1 MIHLNR
7 KIWVF
12 LPTIL
17 MFLIITG
24 CQKTDT
30 VANTAGYGY
39 VVESTQTDTVDSSG
53 SIEPYQMTTLSWKTS
68 GSVLTVDV
76 EPNQAVVK
84 GTILATLDASTA
96 PTSVNQAISDLI
108 TARQELDDAKNSKTA
123 LAQAEVNLAA
133 AKDAYY
139 LALGYYNTLGRQIGN
154 ENNINILTSA
164 VLNAEK
170 AVSDAET
177 NYNRFGEAGDNDVNK
192 AAALARLS
200 QAKIDLNKAQ
210 INLKYYQGTPNTLD
224 SATITA
230 DFNLTKAQLDDAQRA
245 YDKLNDGTNT
255 DAVTSAQ
262 AKVDA
267 AQATVDSL
275 SIIAPFDGEV
285 AVIYPRVGDLVSANT
300 EAAILMNRSS
310 LFIEVF
316 IDETTISSVA
326 VGNPVVITFDAIPEL
341 SMTGIV
347 EFINPV
353 GVVSSGVVNYTVRVE
368 LDSTDPRILIGQT
381 ANVTI
386 QTGEPH
392 TVLYV
397 PVTSVQSDAQGEYVI
412 RVKNDGTQERV
423 SVVSGTIIDD
433 LVVVAGDLAA
443 DDQVL
448 LYTSTYS
455 TTTDDSGLNPG
466 RGGFMIGTG
475 SEGGQGAPGG
485 IQP

>member
-1 MIHLNR
+1 MIHMNR
-7 KIWVF
+7 KIQAI
-12 LPTIL
+12 LLTIL
-17 MFLIITG
+17 MLLIISG

-30 VANTAGYGY
+30 ATNMAGYGY

-53 SIEPYQMTTLSWKTS
+53 SIEPYQMTTLTWKTS
-68 GSVLTVDV
+68 GSILTVDV
-76 EPNQAVVK
+76 EPNQAVRK
-84 GTILATLDASTA
+84 GTILATLDPSTA

-108 TARQELDDAKNSKTA
+108 AARQELDDAKNSKTA
-123 LAQAEVNLAA
+123 LAQAEVTLAA
-133 AKDAYY
+133 AKDDYY
-139 LALGYYNTLGRQIGN
+139 LKLGYYNTLGKQIGN
-154 ENNINILTSA
+154 ENYINVLTSA
-164 VLNAEK
+164 VRKAEQG
-170 AVSDAET
+170 VEDAET
-177 NYNRFGEAGDNDVNK
+177 NYNRFGEADDNDVNK
-192 AAALARLS
+192 AAALGRLA
-200 QAKIDLNKAQ
+200 QAKIDLKSAQ
-210 INLKYYQGTPNTLD
+210 INLNYYQSVPNAMD
-224 SATITA
+224 SVTITA
-230 DFNLTKAQLDDAQRA
+230 EFNLAKAQLDDAQRA
-245 YDKLNDGTNT
+245 YDKLKDGTNI

-275 SIIAPFDGEV
+275 SIIAPFDGDV
-285 AVIYPRVGDLVSANT
+285 AVIYPRIGDLVSSNT
-300 EAAILMNRSS
+300 EAAILVNRSS
-310 LFIEVF
+310 LFVEVY

-341 SMTGIV
+341 SMPGKV

-353 GVVSSGVVNYTVRVE
+353 GVVASGVVNYTVRVE

-412 RVKNDGTQERV
+412 RVKTDGTQERV

-455 TTTDDSGLNPG
+455 TTEDTGLNPG
-466 RGGFMIGTG
+466 RGGFMIGSG
-475 SEGGQGAPGG
+475 SDGGEAAPVGP
-485 IQP
+485 QP

>member
-1 MIHLNR
+1 MIHMNR
-7 KIWVF
+7 KIRVF
-12 LPTIL
+12 LLTIL
-17 MFLIITG
+17 VLLIITG

-30 VANTAGYGY
+30 NTNTAGYGY

-76 EPNQAVVK
+76 EPNQSVVK

-123 LAQAEVNLAA
+123 LAQAEVTLAA
-133 AKDAYY
+133 AEDAYY
-139 LALGYYNTLGRQIGN
+139 LKLGYYNTLGRQIGN

-200 QAKIDLNKAQ
+200 QAKIDLKDAQ
-210 INLKYYQGTPNTLD
+210 INLKYYQGVPNTMD

-230 DFNLTKAQLDDAQRA
+230 EFNLAKAQLDDAQRA
-245 YDKLNDGTNT
+245 YDKLKDGTNT

-275 SIIAPFDGEV
+275 SITAPFDGDV
-285 AVIYPRVGDLVSANT
+285 AVIYPRIGDLVSSNT
-300 EAAILMNRSS
+300 EAAILVNRSS
-310 LFIEVF
+310 LFVEVY
-316 IDETTISSVA
+316 IDETTISSVG
-326 VGNPVVITFDAIPEL
+326 VGDPATITFDAIPEL
-341 SMTGIV
+341 SMPGKV

-386 QTGEPH
+386 QTGDPAYCSLRSCH
-392 TVLYV
+392 FC
-397 PVTSVQSDAQGEYVI
+397 SI
-412 RVKNDGTQERV
+412 RC
-423 SVVSGTIIDD
+423 
-433 LVVVAGDLAA
+433 
-443 DDQVL
+443 
-448 LYTSTYS
+448 
-455 TTTDDSGLNPG
+455 PG
-466 RGGFMIGTG
+466 
-475 SEGGQGAPGG
+475 
-485 IQP
+485 

>member
-1 MIHLNR
+1 MIHMNR
-7 KIWVF
+7 KFRVF
-12 LPTIL
+12 LPIVIIML
-17 MFLIITG
+17 MITG

-30 VANTAGYGY
+30 TSNTAGYGY
-39 VVESTQTDTVDSSG
+39 VVESTQTDTVESSG

-68 GSVLTVDV
+68 GIALSVDV
-76 EPNQAVVK
+76 KSSQAVEK

-123 LAQAEVNLAA
+123 LAQAEVTLAA
-133 AKDAYY
+133 AKDEYNQ
-139 LALGYYNTLGRQIGN
+139 ALGYYHTLGNQIGN
-154 ENNINILTSA
+154 ENNINILTST

-177 NYNRFGEAGDNDVNK
+177 KYNGFGESGDNDVNK
-192 AAALARLS
+192 AAALAKLS

-210 INLKYYQGTPNTLD
+210 INLKYYQGVPSTMD

-230 DFNLTKAQLDDAQRA
+230 DFNLAKAQLDDAQRA
-245 YDKLNDGTNT
+245 YDKLQDGTNT

-285 AVIYPRVGDLVSANT
+285 AVIYPRIGDLVSSNT
-300 EAAILMNRSS
+300 EAAILVNRSS
-310 LFIEVF
+310 LFVEVY

-326 VGNPVVITFDAIPEL
+326 VGNPATVTFDAIPEL
-341 SMTGIV
+341 SMSGKV

-368 LDSTDPRILIGQT
+368 LDKTDPSILIGQT
-381 ANVTI
+381 ANVSI

-433 LVVVAGDLAA
+433 LVVVAGDLTA

-455 TTTDDSGLNPG
+455 SSTEDSGLNPG
-466 RGGFMIGTG
+466 RGGFMIGAG

-485 IQP
+485 TQP

>member
-1 MIHLNR
+1 MIHMHR
-7 KIWVF
+7 KSRVI
-12 LPTIL
+12 LPTIIAL
-17 MFLIITG
+17 LIITG
-24 CQKTDT
+24 CQKTNSGAD
-30 VANTAGYGY
+30 TAGYGY
-39 VVESTQTDTVDSSG
+39 VIESTQTDTVESSG

-76 EPNQAVVK
+76 ESNQAVVK
-84 GTILATLDASTA
+84 GTILATLDPSTA

-108 TARQELDDAKNSKTA
+108 AARQELDDAKNSRTA
-123 LAQAEVNLAA
+123 SAQAEVTLAA

-139 LALGYYNTLGRQIGN
+139 LALGYYNTLGKQIGN
-154 ENNINILTSA
+154 ENYINILTSA
-164 VLNAEK
+164 VLKAEQ
-170 AVSDAET
+170 AVEDAET
-177 NYNRFGEAGDNDVNK
+177 NYNRFAEASANDVNK

-200 QAKIDLNKAQ
+200 QAKIDLKTAQ
-210 INLKYYQGTPNTLD
+210 NNLKYYQSVPNAMD

-230 DFNLTKAQLDDAQRA
+230 EFNLAKAQLDDAQRA
-245 YDKLNDGTNT
+245 YDKLKDGTNT
-255 DAVTSAQ
+255 DAVISAQ

-275 SIIAPFDGEV
+275 SIIAPFDGDV
-285 AVIYPRVGDLVSANT
+285 AVIYPRVGDLVSSNT
-300 EAAILMNRSS
+300 EAAILVNRSS
-310 LFIEVF
+310 LFIEVY

-326 VGNPVVITFDAIPEL
+326 VGNPVIVTFDAIPEL
-341 SMTGIV
+341 SMPGKV

-368 LDSTDPRILIGQT
+368 LNDTDPRILIGQT

-412 RVKNDGTQERV
+412 RVKSDGTRERV

-455 TTTDDSGLNPG
+455 STTENNGLNSG
-466 RGGFMIGTG
+466 RGGFMIGSG
-475 SEGGQGAPGG
+475 SEGGQSAPGG
-485 IQP
+485 IHP

>member
-1 MIHLNR
+1 MIHSNR
-7 KIWVF
+7 KIRVI

-17 MFLIITG
+17 MLLIITG

-30 VANTAGYGY
+30 ANTTAGYGY
-39 VVESTQTDTVDSSG
+39 VLESTQTDTVESSG

-76 EPNQAVVK
+76 EPNQAIVK
-84 GTILATLDASTA
+84 GTILATLDPSTA

-108 TARQELDDAKNSKTA
+108 AARQELDDAKNSKTA
-123 LAQAEVNLAA
+123 VAQAEVTLAA

-139 LALGYYNTLGRQIGN
+139 LELGYYNTLGKQIGT
-154 ENNINILTSA
+154 ENYINILNAA
-164 VLNAEK
+164 VLKAEQ
-170 AVSDAET
+170 AVEDAET
-177 NYNRFGEAGDNDVNK
+177 NYNRFAEVGDNDVNK

-200 QAKIDLNKAQ
+200 QAKIDLKTAQ
-210 INLKYYQGTPNTLD
+210 INLKYYQSVPNSMD

-230 DFNLTKAQLDDAQRA
+230 EFNLAKAQLDDAQRA
-245 YDKLNDGTNT
+245 YDKLKDGTNT

-267 AQATVDSL
+267 AQASVDSL
-275 SIIAPFDGEV
+275 SIIAPFDGDV
-285 AVIYPRVGDLVSANT
+285 AVIYPRVGDLVSSNT
-300 EAAILMNRSS
+300 EAAILVNRSS
-310 LFIEVF
+310 LFVEVY
-316 IDETTISSVA
+316 IDETTISNVA

-341 SMTGIV
+341 SMTGKV

-433 LVVVAGDLAA
+433 LVVVIGDLAA

-455 TTTDDSGLNPG
+455 TTEDTGLNPG
-466 RGGFMIGTG
+466 RGGFMIGSG
-475 SEGGQGAPGG
+475 AEGGQAAPGG

>member
-1 MIHLNR
+1 MIHLNK
-7 KIWVF
+7 KIRA
-12 LPTIL
+12 IL
-17 MFLIITG
+17 LIVLTLLLITG
-24 CQKTDT
+24 CQKKDT
-30 VANTAGYGY
+30 SNTTAGYGY
-39 VVESTQTDTVDSSG
+39 VLESTQTDTVESSG
-53 SIEPYQMTTLSWKTS
+53 SIEPYQMTTLNWKTS
-68 GSVLTVDV
+68 GIVLTVDIKS
-76 EPNQAVVK
+76 NQSVTKDA
-84 GTILATLDASTA
+84 ILATLDPSTA

-108 TARQELDDAKNSKTA
+108 SAKQELDDAKNSKTA
-123 LAQAEVNLAA
+123 LAQAEVTLAA

-139 LALGYYNTLGRQIGN
+139 LALGYYNTLGKQIGN
-154 ENNINILTSA
+154 ENYINILNAA
-164 VLNAEK
+164 VLKAEQ
-170 AVSDAET
+170 AVEDAET
-177 NYNRFGEAGDNDVNK
+177 NYNRFAEAGDNDVNK

-200 QAKIDLNKAQ
+200 QAKIDLKTAQ
-210 INLKYYQGTPNTLD
+210 INLKYYQSVPNTMD

-230 DFNLTKAQLDDAQRA
+230 EFNLAKAQLDDAQRA
-245 YDKLNDGTNT
+245 YDKLRDGTNT

-275 SIIAPFDGEV
+275 SIIAPFDGDV
-285 AVIYPRVGDLVSANT
+285 AVIYPRVGDLVSSNT
-300 EAAILMNRSS
+300 EAAILVNRSS
-310 LFIEVF
+310 LFVEVY
-316 IDETTISSVA
+316 IDETTISNVA

-341 SMTGIV
+341 SMTGKV

-368 LDSTDPRILIGQT
+368 LDKTDPRILIGQT
-381 ANVTI
+381 ANVAI

-412 RVKNDGTQERV
+412 RVKSDGTQERV
-423 SVVSGTIIDD
+423 SVVSGTIIDY

-455 TTTDDSGLNPG
+455 TAEDTGLNPG

-475 SEGGQGAPGG
+475 SEGGQGAPVGT
-485 IQP
+485 QP

>member
-1 MIHLNR
+1 MIHLNK
-7 KIWVF
+7 KIRA
-12 LPTIL
+12 IL
-17 MFLIITG
+17 LIVLTLLLITG
-24 CQKTDT
+24 CQKKDT
-30 VANTAGYGY
+30 SNTTAGYGY
-39 VVESTQTDTVDSSG
+39 VLESTQTDTVESSG
-53 SIEPYQMTTLSWKTS
+53 SIEPYQMTTLNWKTS
-68 GSVLTVDV
+68 GIVLTVDIKS
-76 EPNQAVVK
+76 NQSVTKDA
-84 GTILATLDASTA
+84 ILATLDPSTA

-108 TARQELDDAKNSKTA
+108 SAKQELDDAKNSKTA
-123 LAQAEVNLAA
+123 LAQAEVTLAA

-139 LALGYYNTLGRQIGN
+139 LALGYYNTLGKQIGN
-154 ENNINILTSA
+154 ENYINILNAA
-164 VLNAEK
+164 VLKAEQ
-170 AVSDAET
+170 AVEDAET
-177 NYNRFGEAGDNDVNK
+177 NYNRFAEAGDNDVNK

-200 QAKIDLNKAQ
+200 QAKIDLKTAQ
-210 INLKYYQGTPNTLD
+210 INLKYYQSVPNTMD

-230 DFNLTKAQLDDAQRA
+230 EFNLAKAQLDDAQRA
-245 YDKLNDGTNT
+245 YDKLRDGTNT

-275 SIIAPFDGEV
+275 SIIAPFDGDV
-285 AVIYPRVGDLVSANT
+285 AVIYPRVGDLVSSNT
-300 EAAILMNRSS
+300 EAAILVNRSS
-310 LFIEVF
+310 LFVEVY
-316 IDETTISSVA
+316 IDETTISNVA

-341 SMTGIV
+341 SMTGKV

-368 LDSTDPRILIGQT
+368 LDKTDPRILIGQT
-381 ANVTI
+381 ANVAI

-412 RVKNDGTQERV
+412 RVKSDGTQERV
-423 SVVSGTIIDD
+423 SVVSGTIIDY

-455 TTTDDSGLNPG
+455 TTEDTGLNPG

-475 SEGGQGAPGG
+475 SEGGQGAPVGT
-485 IQP
+485 QP